1 MADRGGLDLLSVV
14 WRMTLCCRRHMELTQ
29 ADASRHLFGMFWD
42 CRRCLGTLADLP
54 TSLSGLHS
62 ADQWRWI
69 PFFAG
74 MDAISSW
81 AHDARY
87 S

>member
-1 MADRGGLDLLSVV
+1 MLMSVGMVSRLVMPVTIGILWHVLGL
-14 WRMTLCCRRHMELTQ
+14 Q
-29 ADASRHLFGMFWD
+29 AMPFGA
-42 CRRCLGTLADLP
+42 LADLP